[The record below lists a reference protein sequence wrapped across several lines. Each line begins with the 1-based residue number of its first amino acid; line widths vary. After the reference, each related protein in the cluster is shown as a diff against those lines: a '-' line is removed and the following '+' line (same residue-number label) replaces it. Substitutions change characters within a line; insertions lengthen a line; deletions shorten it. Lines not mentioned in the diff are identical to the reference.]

1 MKAKSAPS
9 SSLPLLD
16 VSLQGKGRGH
26 LAASAPLSLQLPGGA
41 SWGRGRQGDPK
52 EVLSRGLGAGW
63 PLRRGRPPSAG
74 LQRHYRAGAHRAS
87 RRMCRPGPAP
97 DSAPA
102 VAAGPVGARK
112 RRPQGLWAGPGADLA
127 ATQRGNSW
135 AGLSGPIPAPV
146 PLVSAGFSSD
156 LLPLPAAIPR
166 LQEGLFP
173 SFGIHWLLMPSKISE
188 KTLVS
193 QRVPVTVY

>member
-102 VAAGPVGARK
+102 LLAEPSGPGSVGLRGWG
-112 RRPQGLWAGPGADLA
+112 RGQGLTWPQPSEATPGQGCLGPSL
-127 ATQRGNSW
+127 RLHLWSRR
-135 AGLSGPIPAPV
+135 
-146 PLVSAGFSSD
+146 VSPQTSSSSLRPSLGFKRVCS
-156 LLPLPAAIPR
+156 LPL
-166 LQEGLFP
+166 G
-173 SFGIHWLLMPSKISE
+173 STG
-188 KTLVS
+188 
-193 QRVPVTVY
+193 Y